1 MGLARYTVR
10 GVAYWGVDDQ
20 VRLVDQY
27 EAEISAD
34 VVCKECW
41 IGKKTRSRMENN
53 NTTEVTRPPECGAFE
68 DVSAFRFWFDG
79 VLVSVIAVVGF
90 AGNLLALVVLS
101 RDWVCLGVSLK
112 ITESKSI

>member
-1 MGLARYTVR
+1 
-10 GVAYWGVDDQ
+10 
-20 VRLVDQY
+20 
-27 EAEISAD
+27 
-34 VVCKECW
+34 
-41 IGKKTRSRMENN
+41 MEN

-101 RDWVCLGVSLK
+101 RDGVCLGVSLVNFLGGNLRYSRARGGS
-112 ITESKSI
+112 EVA